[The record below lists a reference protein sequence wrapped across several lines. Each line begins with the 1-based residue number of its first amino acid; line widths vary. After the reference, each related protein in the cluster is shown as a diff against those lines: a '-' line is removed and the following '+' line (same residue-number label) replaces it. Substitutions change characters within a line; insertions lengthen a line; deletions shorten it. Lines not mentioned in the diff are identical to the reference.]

1 MKPFTRALITSM
13 LVAILAACSSSQT
26 TSSNNTTSSNSQ
38 AVVSTTS
45 AITTSPTLV
54 VPTVESIDEA
64 LATKATPHD
73 TSADLAWDTA
83 ELVEITLSDSS
94 ITASSPNVKVEGTTA
109 TISAAGTY
117 QLSGNLSDG
126 QIIVDTADK
135 DLVRLILNG
144 VTIHSATSAPIAI
157 MQAEQVAVILADG
170 SQNTLSD
177 TIDASANATTEEDLP
192 NATLYSKAD
201 LAIDG
206 TGSLTIQAN
215 GNDGI
220 TGKDG
225 LVINSGTIDISAVDD
240 GLRGKD
246 YLVVNGGTI
255 SINAQGDGL
264 TADNEEDP
272 SKGYIS
278 ITGGTFTIS
287 AGGDG
292 LSAVT
297 DLLIDAGDLTISAGG
312 GSSTSV
318 SADASAKGLK
328 AGQNL
333 VIADGTIT
341 IDAAE
346 DAIHSDSNVTI
357 NAGTINLAAGDDGAH
372 ADATLTIN
380 GGDLTISTSYEGL
393 ESAVITIND
402 GAISLVAQDDGVN
415 VAGGDGSSMQG
426 GGMGRPN
433 RNDSFA
439 AGNYFL
445 YINGGTLVVNAA
457 GDGLDA
463 NGSIVMNGG
472 LVLVHGPTEQ
482 MNGALD
488 YDGGFALNGGILVAT
503 GSAGMAQAPDTSSTQ
518 ASVLINYSSAQA
530 AGNLVQILDQ
540 SGKAI
545 VSFAPSKQ
553 YQTLVFSSPELQ
565 QGASYIINSG
575 GSLQTNSASGF
586 SSETANAGGTAYA
599 TFSVSDIVTQV
610 GQRMG
615 RQR

>member
-1 MKPFTRALITSM
+1 MKPFARALITSM
-13 LVAILAACSSSQT
+13 LVAILTACSTNQTATTTVNSASSGQAV
-26 TSSNNTTSSNSQ
+26 SSNS
-38 AVVSTTS
+38 ATASNPTS
-45 AITTSPTLV
+45 V
-54 VPTVESIDEA
+54 VPTVASIDEA
-64 LATKATPHD
+64 LASKATPHD
-73 TSADLAWDTA
+73 TAADLAWQHAD
-83 ELVEITLSDSS
+83 LVEIKLNDSS
-94 ITASSPNVKVEGTTA
+94 ISANNPNVKIDGTTA
-109 TISAAGTY
+109 TISAAGSY
-117 QLSGNLSDG
+117 QLSGKLSDG
-126 QIIVDTADK
+126 QIIVNTTDQ

-144 VTIHSATSAPIAI
+144 VTIHSSSSAPIAI
-157 MQAEQVAVILADG
+157 MQAEQVAIILADD

-177 TIDASANATTEEDLP
+177 TVDASANATTTEDLP

-201 LAIDG
+201 LSIDG
-206 TGSLTIQAN
+206 NGSLTIQAN

-220 TGKDG
+220 SSKDG
-225 LVINSGTIDISAVDD
+225 LIINSGTINITALDD

-278 ITGGTFTIS
+278 IAGGKLNVT

-292 LSAVT
+292 LSAIT
-297 DLLIDAGDLTISAGG
+297 DILIDAGELTISAGG
-312 GSSTSV
+312 GSSTSIN
-318 SADASAKGLK
+318 ADASAKGLK

-333 VIADGTIT
+333 VIAEATIT

-357 NAGTINLAAGDDGAH
+357 NAGTIGLAAGDDGVH

-380 GGDLTISTSYEGL
+380 GGDLTISNSYEGL
-393 ESAVITIND
+393 ESAVITINA
-402 GAISLVAQDDGVN
+402 GNISLVAQDDGVN

-426 GGMGRPN
+426 ASMGRPG

-445 YINGGTLVVNAA
+445 YINGGTLVVDAA

-463 NGSIVMNGG
+463 NGSIVMNAG
-472 LVLVHGPTEQ
+472 LVLVHGPTAQ

-488 YDGGFALNGGILVAT
+488 YDGGFALNGGTLVAA
-503 GSAGMAQAPDTSSTQ
+503 GSAGMVQAPDSNSTQ

-540 SGKAI
+540 SGQAL
-545 VSFAPSKQ
+545 VSFTPRKQ
-553 YQTLVFSSPELQ
+553 YQALVFSSPALQ
-565 QGASYIINSG
+565 QAASYTINSG
-575 GSLQTNSASGF
+575 GTLETRASGYAQT
-586 SSETANAGGTAYA
+586 TANAGGTAYA
-599 TFSVSDIVTQV
+599 TFSVSEIVTQV

>member
-13 LVAILAACSSSQT
+13 LVAILAACSTNQTTPTTSNSVSSSQAA
-26 TSSNNTTSSNSQ
+26 TSSNSTV
-38 AVVSTTS
+38 A
-45 AITTSPTLV
+45 ASPTVV

-64 LATKATPHD
+64 LASKATPHD
-73 TSADLAWDTA
+73 TSADLDYAA
-83 ELVEITLSDSS
+83 AALVEIKLSDSS
-94 ITASSPNVKVEGTTA
+94 ISASNPNVKVEGTTA

-117 QLSGNLSDG
+117 QISGNLSDG

-144 VTIHSATSAPIAI
+144 VTIHSSSSAPIAI

-177 TIDASANATTEEDLP
+177 TVDASANATTTEDLP

-201 LAIDG
+201 LSIDG

-225 LVINSGTIDISAVDD
+225 LVINSGTIEITAVDD

-246 YLVVNGGTI
+246 YLVVSGGTI
-255 SINAQGDGL
+255 TINAQGDGL

-272 SKGYIS
+272 TKGYIS
-278 ITGGTFTIS
+278 LTGGTLNVT

-292 LSAVT
+292 LSAIT
-297 DLLIDAGDLTISAGG
+297 DILIDAGDLTIAAGG
-312 GSSTSV
+312 GSSASV

-333 VIADGTIT
+333 VIADATIT

-346 DAIHSDSNVTI
+346 DAIHSDTNLTI
-357 NAGTINLAAGDDGAH
+357 NGGTLTLAAGDDGAH

-380 GGDLTISTSYEGL
+380 GGNLQITNSYEGL
-393 ESAVITIND
+393 ESAVITINA
-402 GAISLVAQDDGVN
+402 GTISLVAQDDGVN

-426 GGMGRPN
+426 GGMGRPG

-445 YINGGTLVVNAA
+445 YINGGTLVVDAA

-463 NGSIVMNGG
+463 NGSIVMNDG

-488 YDGGFALNGGILVAT
+488 YDGGFALNGGTLVAA
-503 GSAGMAQAPDTSSTQ
+503 GSAGMVQAPDTNSTQ

-540 SGKAI
+540 AGTPI
-545 VSFAPSKQ
+545 LSFAPNKQ
-553 YQTLVFSSPELQ
+553 YQALVFSSPALQ
-565 QGASYIINSG
+565 QGASYTINSG
-575 GSLQTNSASGF
+575 GTLESTASGF
-586 SSETANAGGTAYA
+586 SPAAANAGGSAYA
-599 TFSVSDIVTQV
+599 TFNVSEIVTQV
-610 GQRMG
+610 GQRTG